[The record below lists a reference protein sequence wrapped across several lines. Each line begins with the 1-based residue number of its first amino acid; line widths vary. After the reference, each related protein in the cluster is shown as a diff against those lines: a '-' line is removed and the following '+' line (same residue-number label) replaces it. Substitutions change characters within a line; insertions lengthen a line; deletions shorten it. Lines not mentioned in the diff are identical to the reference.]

1 MLCLSGF
8 ELYSLWVPLIK
19 RQDVS
24 ACIFHAMQWF
34 QSYESPP
41 LGALLSLR
49 APPPPHHNNNLTLL
63 GSEIRFTKWPSRN
76 KKGPRTRLLFYLK
89 RSFFSLGESCQSFVI
104 FFCSPVA
111 KWQCMCRKTF
121 NEGVNKALKD
131 SLPSF

>member
-1 MLCLSGF
+1 MNYIRFGCPWLNTRMLVHASSTPCSG
-8 ELYSLWVPLIK
+8 SRAMNPPPPWGIIVP
-19 RQDVS
+19 
-24 ACIFHAMQWF
+24 
-34 QSYESPP
+34 ESP
-41 LGALLSLR
+41 
-49 APPPPHHNNNLTLL
+49 PPPPHHNNNLPLL

-76 KKGPRTRLLFYLK
+76 KKGTRTRLLFYLK

-131 SLPSF
+131 SLPSFW

>member
-19 RQDVS
+19 RQDVG

-34 QSYESPP
+34 ESYESPP

-63 GSEIRFTKWPSRN
+63 GSEIRFTK
-76 KKGPRTRLLFYLK
+76 
-89 RSFFSLGESCQSFVI
+89 
-104 FFCSPVA
+104 
-111 KWQCMCRKTF
+111 
-121 NEGVNKALKD
+121 
-131 SLPSF
+131 